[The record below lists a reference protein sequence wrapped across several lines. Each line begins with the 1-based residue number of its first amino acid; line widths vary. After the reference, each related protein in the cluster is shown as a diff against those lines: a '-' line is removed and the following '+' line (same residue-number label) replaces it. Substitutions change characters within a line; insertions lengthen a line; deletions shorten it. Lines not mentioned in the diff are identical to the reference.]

1 MQVAPPSAAGA
12 RRRSLLQCGG
22 GPSEAASGRGLRPR
36 PRKGQPGRLSG
47 VPSRFPR
54 LPAAKEERP
63 CPAWPLVRQVEV
75 RWVTARAPLTA
86 AGGCRSRG
94 FVCSRSWSG
103 SRARDRDLYKLK
115 AFLLREDPPSLPDC
129 PQEKGSQP

>member
-1 MQVAPPSAAGA
+1 MQVASPSAAGA
-12 RRRSLLQCGG
+12 HRRSLLQCGG

-47 VPSRFPR
+47 VPSQFPR

-63 CPAWPLVRQVEV
+63 GPAWPLVRQVEV
-75 RWVTARAPLTA
+75 RWVTARPPLTA

-103 SRARDRDLYKLK
+103 SRARDRDLYKMK

-129 PQEKGSQP
+129 PPEKGSQP